1 MSLSTNF
8 PTVNPT
14 LNLNF
19 LNAGV
24 LDSRITFSRG
34 STATYFDQLGVLQ
47 TAASGVARFD
57 YNPSTL
63 AAQGLLIEEQ
73 RTNSLLQS
81 QTFQTTWSALNVTV
95 STDTTTAPDGTT
107 TADTLTPAASTAA
120 HLISQ
125 SATVAA
131 STAYSASVFVKTD
144 GAPFVQVAYDNGASV
159 GAFINVNLANG
170 SITRGPEAAGGAT
183 NATGTVV
190 AVGNGYY
197 RISVGAT
204 HASTTGRVL
213 ISPLPAGQSA
223 AGLNASTTTAA
234 TDKIIVWGAQ
244 LEAGAFPTSYIP
256 TTTTALTR
264 NADVASMTGTNFS
277 SWFNASEGTV
287 FVYSIPSNVT
297 ASNFANWAI
306 GDSTLA
312 FGAAN
317 TIYNLY
323 TSGLTGRIG
332 VNAITAG
339 ASQVSNL
346 TPSYTQNAN
355 TPTKSA
361 IAYKLNDY
369 AHSVNGVA
377 PATDTSATVPTVTSM
392 SIGGLQSGWSG
403 ATNYLNGYIQR
414 ISYYPVRLSNTTLQA
429 LTV

>member
-47 TAASGVARFD
+47 TAQNNIPRFD

-63 AAQGLLIEEQ
+63 AAQGLLIEEA
-73 RTNSLLQS
+73 RTNSIRNNTMQGAVAG
-81 QTFQTTWSALNVTV
+81 TPGTV
-95 STDTTTAPDGTT
+95 PTNWAITTTSNGLTRTISMGTENGITYIDVRYAGTT
-107 TADTLTPAASTAA
+107 TAASFCIIRPEAINQVAAASGQSWTSSVYMRVAAGSTANITAFENWVIGADAGGTTTESTQVTPAITGTMTRFTASRTMNNASTAFVYPY
-120 HLISQ
+120 
-125 SATVAA
+125 VAFTFNNA
-131 STAYSASVFVKTD
+131 
-144 GAPFVQVAYDNGASV
+144 VAIDITLRIGLPQLEQ
-159 GAFINVNLANG
+159 GAF
-170 SITRGPEAAGGAT
+170 AT
-183 NATGTVV
+183 
-190 AVGNGYY
+190 
-197 RISVGAT
+197 SV
-204 HASTTGRVL
+204 
-213 ISPLPAGQSA
+213 
-223 AGLNASTTTAA
+223 
-234 TDKIIVWGAQ
+234 
-244 LEAGAFPTSYIP
+244 IP

-429 LTV
+429 LTT